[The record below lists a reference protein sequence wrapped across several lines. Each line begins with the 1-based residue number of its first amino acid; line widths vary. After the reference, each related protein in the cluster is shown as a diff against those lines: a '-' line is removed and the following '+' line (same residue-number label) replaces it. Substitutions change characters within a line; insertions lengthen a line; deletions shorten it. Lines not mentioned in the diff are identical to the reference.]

1 MSTGAI
7 VIHVFDGRREPFDTT
22 TRLLVTAIDGRRTNV
37 FRQFVNAS
45 TVRLERLAVRDNL
58 DDRHTILVSAK
69 EHSDA
74 GFTPVTVKANNEQ
87 VVNLMLLK
95 RDATFAF
102 EPFTTI
108 EARADLHAFLCGEKP
123 AEARALYERLAQ
135 DDKPALAC
143 LLNITTALEQMTLAP
158 ADGLDRNPLR
168 SFKALASPAQQ
179 DRLFA
184 WADARILAQVVH
196 TAAKNDTGLSRLAK
210 APAGLHPGAT
220 VSFKQTDFG
229 EGNVQFSFH
238 ENDKKRVNGVDCIL
252 VEADIDYFKDSLAHI
267 LLEVFPNKL
276 KSKVHGKSS
285 AQSLTDPRTV
295 YGLRWIAG
303 RQRRRDFAPP
313 YVLN

>member
-7 VIHVFDGRREPFDTT
+7 VVNVFDGRRQPFDLQ
-22 TRLLVTAIDGRRTNV
+22 TRLLLTATDGRQKSVYRD
-37 FRQFVNAS
+37 FPKQS
-45 TVRLERLAVRDNL
+45 SVRIAGLEIRDNL
-58 DDRHTILVSAK
+58 DDRYTILASAK
-69 EHSDA
+69 DHSDA
-74 GFTPVTVKANNEQ
+74 GFTPVIARASKDEDVD
-87 VVNLMLLK
+87 LMML
-95 RDATFAF
+95 RRNATFAF

-108 EARADLHAFLCGEKP
+108 AGRADLHAFLRGEAADAQP
-123 AEARALYERLAQ
+123 LYEGLVQ
-135 DDKPALAC
+135 KDQPALAC

-158 ADGLDRNPLR
+158 AAGVDQNPLR
-168 SFKALASPAQQ
+168 SFKALASPPQQ

-184 WADARILAQVVH
+184 WADARLLAQVRK
-196 TAAKNDTGLSRLAK
+196 TASKTDSGLSRFTE

-238 ENDKKRVNGVDCIL
+238 ENQKKSVGGTDCIV
-252 VEADIDYFKDSLAHI
+252 VEADIDYFKDSVAHI

-276 KSKVHGKSS
+276 KSKIHGKDS

-295 YGLRWIAG
+295 YGLRWIAARK
-303 RQRRRDFAPP
+303 RQKDFEPP